1 MLRKTADI
9 ICRIET
15 KRDISDSGACSGAA
29 APSTPNQ
36 SARWAQPGLGKNWQ
50 HRFFYW
56 LIRIGGKKPGY
67 HIAYIVAFWYVLFY
81 PSIRRRC
88 RFYLDRRFP
97 DRRGIL
103 RRLRDTYRLV
113 RTFSAT
119 LIDIMLVNIQGP
131 GTMAVTVPDHDLIMQ
146 LCSGDR
152 GFILIHAHVGCWQAG
167 ITTLQNIPKRITLVM
182 LPEERTRSL
191 VDPRSVDIVDPR
203 AGLECTVQMTEALL
217 RGEIV
222 VMMGDRIFG
231 SGRQVVRARF
241 LDGNIILPVTPYRL
255 ASATG
260 MPVLVMQAPK
270 ITRQSYELRVARVI
284 QVPPGLGRD
293 SKNYEPYAQ
302 QFADCLEQFV
312 RDYPWQFYNFY
323 DLWDESGE
331 EN

>member
-1 MLRKTADI
+1 MDI
-9 ICRIET
+9 ICRIEA
-15 KRDISDSGACSGAA
+15 DHDNSDSGASIGAA
-29 APSTPNQ
+29 AQPLPNQ

-50 HRFFYW
+50 NRFFYW
-56 LIRIGGKKPGY
+56 LIRLCGKKPGY

-97 DRRGIL
+97 DRRGAL
-103 RRLRDTYRLV
+103 RRFRDTYRLV

-119 LIDIMLVNIQGP
+119 LVDIMIVNIQGP
-131 GTMAVTVPDHDLIMQ
+131 SAMAVTVPDHDLMMR
-146 LCSGDR
+146 LCAGDR

-167 ITTLQNIPKRITLVM
+167 ITTLREIPKRVSLVM

-203 AGLECTVQMTEALL
+203 AGLQCAMQLTDALL

-222 VMMGDRIFG
+222 AMMGDRIFG
-231 SGRQVVRARF
+231 GSKQLVRAQF
-241 LDGNIILPVTPYRL
+241 LGGNIFIPVTPYRL

-270 ITRQSYELRVARVI
+270 ITGQSYELRVARVI
-284 QVPPGLGRD
+284 EVPPGLGRD
-293 SKNYEPYAQ
+293 SKSYEPYAQ

-312 RDYPWQFYNFY
+312 LDYPWQFYNFY
-323 DLWDESGE
+323 DLWGESAKE
-331 EN
+331 A